1 MTSAQP
7 DAPRF
12 SIITIGRND
21 LAGLKVAAQSIASQ
35 TCQDLEWI
43 VSDGA
48 STDGSVEWLESAN
61 LAYLDFISEP
71 DNGIQDAYNKG
82 IARATGEILVFINS
96 GDMFASDETLAL
108 VDQDQKMR
116 GWSWAYGAMNVVDG
130 ERNVIDVNNWRNF
143 STWQLRMG
151 LHSIG
156 HQSAFFTHALVSKVG
171 LYRSEVGVQSDQ
183 DFMLRAADLAK
194 PAYIDAVLA
203 LLETGGV
210 SSGLAPD
217 AFVRKAQMIRQM
229 DDRLLWGSA
238 LADSLLT
245 SVLAATKRVRH
256 RIWLMR
262 GGGTS

>member
-71 DNGIQDAYNKG
+71 DKGIQDAYNKG

-116 GWSWAYGAMNVVDG
+116 GWLWAYGAMNVVDS

-143 STWQLRMG
+143 SKWQLRMG

-183 DFMLRAADLAK
+183 DFMLRAADLAE

-229 DDRLLWGSA
+229 DDRLLWGST

>member
-1 MTSAQP
+1 MTSAEP

-21 LAGLKVAAQSIASQ
+21 LDGLRNTSQSIV
-35 TCQDLEWI
+35 TQDFHDFEWLI
-43 VSDGA
+43 VDGA
-48 STDGSVEWLESAN
+48 STDGSLEWLTSQSMDQ
-61 LAYLDFISEP
+61 LSFVSEP
-71 DNGIQDAYNKG
+71 DNGIYDAMNKG

-96 GDMFASDETLAL
+96 GDMFASNETLAL

-116 GWSWAYGAMNVVDG
+116 GWLWAYGAMNVVDS
-130 ERNVIDVNNWRNF
+130 ERDVIDVNNWRNF

-217 AFVRKAQMIRQM
+217 AFVRKAQVIRQM
-229 DDRLLWGSA
+229 DDRLLWGST

-245 SVLAATKRVRH
+245 SALAATKRVRH

>member
-21 LAGLKVAAQSIASQ
+21 LAGLQVAGQSVMQ
-35 TCQDLEWI
+35 QEFNNFEWI
-43 VSDGA
+43 VVDGA
-48 STDGSVEWLESAN
+48 STDGSLEWLASHSMDQ
-61 LAYLDFISEP
+61 LSFVSEP
-71 DNGIQDAYNKG
+71 DNGIYDAMNKG
-82 IARATGEILVFINS
+82 IARAAGEILVFINS
-96 GDMFASDETLAL
+96 GDMFATNETLVL

-116 GWSWAYGAMNVVDG
+116 GWLWAYGAMNIVDS
-130 ERNVIDVNNWRNF
+130 ELNVIDVNSWRNF
-143 STWQLRMG
+143 SKWQLRMG
-151 LHSIG
+151 LNAIG
-156 HQSAFFTHALVSKVG
+156 HQSAFFTRDLVAKVG

-183 DFMLRAADLAK
+183 DFMLRAADLAE

-210 SSGLAPD
+210 SSGLEPD

>member
-1 MTSAQP
+1 
-7 DAPRF
+7 
-12 SIITIGRND
+12 
-21 LAGLKVAAQSIASQ
+21 
-35 TCQDLEWI
+35 
-43 VSDGA
+43 
-48 STDGSVEWLESAN
+48 
-61 LAYLDFISEP
+61 
-71 DNGIQDAYNKG
+71 
-82 IARATGEILVFINS
+82 
-96 GDMFASDETLAL
+96 LAL

-116 GWSWAYGAMNVVDG
+116 GWSWAYGAMNVVDS

-143 STWQLRMG
+143 SAWQLRMG

-156 HQSAFFTHALVSKVG
+156 HQSAFFTRALVVKVG

-183 DFMLRAADLAK
+183 DFMLRAADLAE

-203 LLETGGV
+203 LLETGGI
-210 SSGLAPD
+210 SSGLPPD

-229 DDRLLWGSA
+229 DDRLLWGST

>member
-1 MTSAQP
+1 MNSAQP

-21 LAGLKVAAQSIASQ
+21 LAGLQVAGQSVMQ
-35 TCQDLEWI
+35 QEFNNFEWI
-43 VSDGA
+43 VVDGA
-48 STDGSVEWLESAN
+48 STDGSLEWLASHSMDQ
-61 LAYLDFISEP
+61 LSIVSEP
-71 DNGIQDAYNKG
+71 DNVIYDAMNKG

-171 LYRSEVGVQSDQ
+171 LYRTEVGVQSDQ
-183 DFMLRAADLAK
+183 DFMLRAADLAE

>member
-21 LAGLKVAAQSIASQ
+21 LAGLQVAGQSVMQ
-35 TCQDLEWI
+35 QEFNNFEWI
-43 VSDGA
+43 VVDGA
-48 STDGSVEWLESAN
+48 STDGSLEWLASHSMDQ
-61 LAYLDFISEP
+61 LSFVSEP
-71 DNGIQDAYNKG
+71 DNGIYDAMNKG
-82 IARATGEILVFINS
+82 IARAAGEILVFINS
-96 GDMFASDETLAL
+96 GDMFATNETLVL

-116 GWSWAYGAMNVVDG
+116 GWLWAYGAMNIVDS
-130 ERNVIDVNNWRNF
+130 ELNVIDVNSWRNF
-143 STWQLRMG
+143 SKWQLRMG
-151 LHSIG
+151 LNAIG
-156 HQSAFFTHALVSKVG
+156 HQSAFFTHDLVSKVG

-183 DFMLRAADLAK
+183 DFMLRAADLAE
-194 PAYIDAVLA
+194 PAYIDEVLA

>member
-96 GDMFASDETLAL
+96 GDMFASEETLAL

-116 GWSWAYGAMNVVDG
+116 GWSWAY
-130 ERNVIDVNNWRNF
+130 
-143 STWQLRMG
+143 
-151 LHSIG
+151 
-156 HQSAFFTHALVSKVG
+156 
-171 LYRSEVGVQSDQ
+171 
-183 DFMLRAADLAK
+183 
-194 PAYIDAVLA
+194 
-203 LLETGGV
+203 
-210 SSGLAPD
+210 
-217 AFVRKAQMIRQM
+217 
-229 DDRLLWGSA
+229 
-238 LADSLLT
+238 
-245 SVLAATKRVRH
+245 
-256 RIWLMR
+256 
-262 GGGTS
+262 

>member
-71 DNGIQDAYNKG
+71 DKGIQDAYNKG

-116 GWSWAYGAMNVVDG
+116 GWSWAYGAMNVVDS
-130 ERNVIDVNNWRNF
+130 ERNVIDVNKWRNF

-183 DFMLRAADLAK
+183 DFMLRAADLAE

-210 SSGLAPD
+210 SSGLEPD

-229 DDRLLWGSA
+229 DDRLLWGST

-245 SVLAATKRVRH
+245 SVLASTKRVRH

>member
-21 LAGLKVAAQSIASQ
+21 LAGLKVAAQSITSQ

-48 STDGSVEWLESAN
+48 STDGSAEWLESAN

-71 DNGIQDAYNKG
+71 DKGIQDAYNKG

-96 GDMFASDETLAL
+96 GDMFAANETLAL

-116 GWSWAYGAMNVVDG
+116 GWLWAYGAMNVVDS

-143 STWQLRMG
+143 SKWQLRMG

-156 HQSAFFTHALVSKVG
+156 HQSAFFTRDLVAKVG

-183 DFMLRAADLAK
+183 DFMLRAADLAE

-210 SSGLAPD
+210 SSGLEPD

-229 DDRLLWGSA
+229 DDRLLWGST

>member
-71 DNGIQDAYNKG
+71 DKGIQDAYNKG

-96 GDMFASDETLAL
+96 GDMFASNETLAL
-108 VDQDQKMR
+108 VDQDQTMR
-116 GWSWAYGAMNVVDG
+116 GWLWAYGAMNVVDS
-130 ERNVIDVNNWRNF
+130 ERNVIDVNNWPNF

-156 HQSAFFTHALVSKVG
+156 HQSAFFTHGLVSKVG
-171 LYRSEVGVQSDQ
+171 LYRPEVGVQSDQ
-183 DFMLRAADLAK
+183 DFMLRAADLAE

-229 DDRLLWGSA
+229 DDRLLWGST

>member
-1 MTSAQP
+1 MNSAQP

-71 DNGIQDAYNKG
+71 DKGIQDAYNKG

-96 GDMFASDETLAL
+96 GDMFASNETLAL
-108 VDQDQKMR
+108 VDQDQTMR
-116 GWSWAYGAMNVVDG
+116 GWLWAYGAMNVVDS
-130 ERNVIDVNNWRNF
+130 ERNVIDVNNWPNF

-156 HQSAFFTHALVSKVG
+156 HQSAFFTHGLVSKVG
-171 LYRSEVGVQSDQ
+171 LYRSQVGVQSDQ
-183 DFMLRAADLAK
+183 DFMLRAADLAD

-229 DDRLLWGSA
+229 DDRLLWGST
-238 LADSLLT
+238 LVDSLLT

>member
-116 GWSWAYGAMNVVDG
+116 GWLWAYGAMNVVDS

-156 HQSAFFTHALVSKVG
+156 HQSAFSPTPWYQKSVFIDPRWACNPIRTLCCGPLTWPNLLTLMQFLPS
-171 LYRSEVGVQSDQ
+171 L
-183 DFMLRAADLAK
+183 K
-194 PAYIDAVLA
+194 PAASPL
-203 LLETGGV
+203 
-210 SSGLAPD
+210 GLHPMLSFA
-217 AFVRKAQMIRQM
+217 K
-229 DDRLLWGSA
+229 L
-238 LADSLLT
+238 
-245 SVLAATKRVRH
+245 K
-256 RIWLMR
+256 
-262 GGGTS
+262 